1 MNLISISG
9 GKDSTALALLA
20 VEREVDDWIKW
31 SLTDRRGREMEF
43 DMDEIQGCRSVYG
56 LCE

>member
-20 VEREVDDWIKW
+20 VEREVEDPHFVF
-31 SLTDRRGREMEF
+31 L
-43 DMDEIQGCRSVYG
+43 
-56 LCE
+56 